1 MENLFF
7 FSTKINPLKV
17 TKGFFL
23 VLEASLNLGKFPIAM
38 KAQENKMNNCEPTA
52 N

>member
-1 MENLFF
+1 MENLLFLI
-7 FSTKINPLKV
+7 TKIKLLRLQRF
-17 TKGFFL
+17 FFL
-23 VLEASLNLGKFPIAM
+23 VLAASLNLGKFPIVM